1 MKKYLTALVLSLAA
15 ASTAFAADVTGVWV
29 SKESSAS
36 LTPGTLT
43 LTKDGRAT
51 LAPDGYEPL
60 KGKYK
65 ADAKFIDIEIEDK
78 GKASLAYT
86 LKGTQMRV
94 QYENGSVQNFTKSDT
109 PASKKGS
116 KK

>member
-43 LTKDGRAT
+43 LTKDGKAS
-51 LAPDGYEPL
+51 LAPSGYEPL
-60 KGKYK
+60 NGKYK
-65 ADAKFIDIEIEDK
+65 ADAKFIDIEIQDK
-78 GKASLAYT
+78 GKASLAYV
-86 LKGTQMRV
+86 LKGNQLTV
-94 QYENGSVQNFTKSDT
+94 EYENGSVQHFTKSDT
-109 PASKKGS
+109 PAPKKGS